1 MFKEELKKQLVKNRL
16 ALLLIIVIAVDAL
29 YSLFSS
35 VKPDFYIDLMGQ
47 ISEDVKPYY
56 SAWSFFVNND
66 TLNWA
71 LLIFICVVTLKIWVD
86 EYRLNMQM
94 YNLTSVKGRASLAG
108 KKVLIT
114 LGLVLPAA
122 LLSDFIRIL
131 MYGINLS
138 FADLPLKECGMAYE
152 TTEFSLTAL
161 QTCFISVALHIL
173 GYLLFCGFCIFTAV
187 LIRSSVNCL
196 GANLAIILIPL
207 YIFDDLDARL
217 RLPFPVSFL
226 QGEYMF
232 SGSIIDAA
240 GTDSE
245 TPIYFYKALNTEEIV
260 LNVILGV
267 LLAVALIAVSVM
279 IFSGVRL
286 KFKKV
291 KAAAV
296 TLAVLMLFSGC
307 SNSGLPKEEKSGYIS
322 LNDFEHIYSK
332 ERNEVFSINPTPF
345 TNWDVMQIYGNYAIV
360 NEKITPDNPNGNY
373 YIKAINLDDFSETL
387 LYTNGKEADFEGMMG
402 LDDVINLPGWLLYN
416 DEGGRYSSSFVFADN
431 KLYFRGNEDLLCVD
445 LSNGTKTRLFE
456 DNIPSCI
463 AITDEGIYY
472 TNKDDGM
479 LYLNSSENRVLDFPV
494 GAFAVG
500 ENVIAAVDLR
510 DGCLYLITE
519 TGKRKITDM
528 ELQGI
533 WYTSEDITVF
543 DAYYG
548 NGTGGATFAFVDGS
562 LKDYGEWAHYADE
575 DGVYFLEEGKVTVQ
589 GY

>member
-1 MFKEELKKQLVKNRL
+1 MFREELKKQLVKNRL

-29 YSLFSS
+29 YSLFAS
-35 VKPDFYIDLMGQ
+35 VKPDIYVDLMGQ
-47 ISEDVKPYY
+47 ISEDIKPYY

-86 EYRLNMQM
+86 EYKLNMQV

-122 LLSDFIRIL
+122 LMSDFIRIL

-138 FADLPLKECGMAYE
+138 FADLPLTECGMAYE

-161 QTCFISVALHIL
+161 QACFISIALHIL

-187 LIRSSVNCL
+187 LIRNSVNCL
-196 GANLAIILIPL
+196 GADLAIILIPL

-232 SGSIIDAA
+232 SGSVIDASSA
-240 GTDSE
+240 DSE
-245 TPIYFYKALNTEEIV
+245 TPFYFYKALNTNEII

-267 LLAVALIAVSVM
+267 LLAFVLIAISVM
-279 IFSGVRL
+279 VFSGSRL
-286 KFKKV
+286 KLKKV
-291 KAAAV
+291 KAAAL

-307 SNSGLPKEEKSGYIS
+307 NNSVLPKEEKSEYIS

-332 ERNEVFSINPTPF
+332 ERDEVFSINPTPF
-345 TNWDVMQIYGNYAIV
+345 TNWDVIQIYGNYAIV
-360 NEKITPDNPNGNY
+360 NEPITPDNPNCNY
-373 YIKAINLDDFSETL
+373 YVKAINLDDFSETL
-387 LYTNGKEADFEGMMG
+387 LYTNGKEADYEGMMG
-402 LDDVINLPGWLLYN
+402 LDDVINLPGWLLY
-416 DEGGRYSSSFVFADN
+416 DKDSGRYSSNFVFSDN
-431 KLYFRGNEDLLCVD
+431 KLYFRGNEDFLCVD
-445 LSNGTKTRLFE
+445 LIKGTETRILE
-456 DNIPSCI
+456 DENPSGVV
-463 AITDEGIYY
+463 ITDEGIYY
-472 TNKDDGM
+472 TNRDDGM

-500 ENVIAAVDLR
+500 KNVIAAVDSG
-510 DGCLYLITE
+510 DGCLYLVTE
-519 TGKRKITDM
+519 TSKRKITDM
-528 ELQGI
+528 EIQVIL
-533 WYTSEDITVF
+533 YTSEDVTVF
-543 DAYYG
+543 DAYYENG
-548 NGTGGATFAFVDGS
+548 NGGATFAFVDGS